1 VGGVKRKLVRRIGAA
16 VAAFALGA
24 GVAVVVM
31 RPRDPSEHE
40 AVRRL
45 LALKAPIYCGAGAD
59 PLVALTFDDGPGPYS
74 AQLVDLLRRKGARAT
89 FFEIGSKAAAHHR
102 LVRAELSAGA
112 VGNHSW
118 SHPDLT
124 QLETAAVTRELA
136 STQRTI
142 ESIGGRD
149 VLVFRPPFGS
159 NDARSL
165 ELAGR
170 LDMLEVL
177 WNVDSGDASGAS
189 TLAPAEIARNLA
201 DRVRPGAIVLLHEDE
216 QAPTTLDALRTF
228 LPWLKRHGL
237 HAVTVPELLAH
248 DLPSAEQVTK
258 GAGGCNV
265 EWHHHGF

>member
-1 VGGVKRKLVRRIGAA
+1 LKRKHVKRIGAA

-24 GVAVVVM
+24 GVAIVVM

-45 LALKAPIYCGAGAD
+45 LALKMPVYCGAGAK

-74 AQLVDLLRRKGARAT
+74 AQLVDLLRRNGARAT
-89 FFEIGSKAAAHHR
+89 FLEIGSKAAKHHA

-124 QLETAAVTRELA
+124 QLESAAVTRQLA
-136 STQRTI
+136 STERTI
-142 ESIGGRD
+142 ESVGGRK

-159 NDARSL
+159 NDPRSL
-165 ELAGR
+165 ELAGH
-170 LDMLEVL
+170 LGMLEVL

-189 TLAPAEIARNLA
+189 TPSSDQIARNLTEG
-201 DRVRPGAIVLLHEDE
+201 VRPGAIVLLHEDE
-216 QAPTTLDALRTF
+216 QVPATLDALRTF

-237 HAVTVPELLAH
+237 RAVTVPELLAH
-248 DLPSAEQVTK
+248 DLPTAEQVAK
-258 GAGGCNV
+258 GAGGCHV
-265 EWHHHGF
+265 SWHHHGF